1 MMVVIRPFS
10 PADTDAV
17 HQIAAD
23 TALYGAPVEAIFE
36 DRRLF
41 IDVFMRPYT
50 MYYPDLCWIADVGGL
65 VVGYLTGCL
74 DTTGYK
80 PRFQRA
86 LVAAAGRALRG
97 YYRLGPRTVRA
108 GIGLVREMFSH
119 RTRPDLAPYPAHLHI
134 NLAAVYRGQGIGRR
148 LITAYLDQCRAVGV
162 TGVHLST
169 TDQNATAVHLYH
181 KMGFVI
187 LHRYRSPY
195 QSMVSGRPVHGI
207 IMGLTC

>member
-17 HQIAAD
+17 HQIGAD

-41 IDVFMRPYT
+41 IDIFMRHYT
-50 MYYPDLCWIADVGGL
+50 
-65 VVGYLTGCL
+65 T
-74 DTTGYK
+74 YK
-80 PRFQRA
+80 PRFRRA

-108 GIGLVREMFSH
+108 GIGFVREMFSR

-134 NLAAVYRGQGIGRR
+134 NLAALYRGQGIGRG
-148 LITAYLDQCRAVGV
+148 LLTVYLDQCRAAGG

-169 TDQNATAVHLYH
+169 TDQNAAA
-181 KMGFVI
+181 
-187 LHRYRSPY
+187 
-195 QSMVSGRPVHGI
+195 GRF
-207 IMGLTC
+207 MGLSWG